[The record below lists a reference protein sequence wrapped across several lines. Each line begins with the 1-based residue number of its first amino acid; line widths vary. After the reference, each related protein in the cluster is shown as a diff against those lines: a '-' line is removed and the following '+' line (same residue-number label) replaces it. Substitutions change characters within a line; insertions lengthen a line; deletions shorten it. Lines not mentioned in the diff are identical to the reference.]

1 VTCGLAIEITL
12 GVFDSLRA
20 HHLSITYRASFVD
33 PLSETDSAAEIKDQK
48 AVDFCF
54 GERL

>member
-1 VTCGLAIEITL
+1 VGWRLEITL